1 MYVDNQGVIALAN
14 DRKHQKTSKHTDVK
28 YHHTRLEIPNGAVSL
43 TQIPTD
49 NNVAALAAKLIKF

>member
-14 DRKHQKTSKHTDVK
+14 DRIHQKRSKPIDVK

-43 TQIPTD
+43 TQIPAD

>member
-14 DRKHQKTSKHTDVK
+14 DRIHKKRSKHIDVK

-43 TQIPTD
+43 THIPTD
-49 NNVAALAAKLIKF
+49 N